1 MIKALIFILSI
12 IVPLSTAE
20 ALSIIEPD
28 ARVAVMDFGTH
39 EGTSDPDIDLVNAEH
54 TTSEYVIA
62 RLNECT
68 KFVVIDKDFA
78 AHIFSEENLNTIGLI
93 DPLTARRIGE
103 ILNVRYIIY
112 GNVISV
118 GLAENDNGFGDINI
132 NSKEVKAGLSVRIM
146 DVETGRILMAV
157 KGEGKSK
164 IASVGL
170 VEDFFLIGNVKVG
183 QTSVHNALQKAAFNA
198 VDLLVQRLYGR

>member
-93 DPLTARRIGE
+93 DPLTARRID
-103 ILNVRYIIY
+103 IIY

-132 NSKEVKAGLSVRIM
+132 NSKEAKAGLSVRIM